1 MLPGM
6 KQDARKLSRV
16 SLTDLR
22 RRAVA
27 SVQDG
32 HTPDEVAE
40 TLGISRAA
48 VFGWLARYRAGGW
61 DALNARR
68 RGGRPP
74 KLSGSQMQWIYQTV
88 TEKNP
93 LQMKFT
99 FALWTLD
106 MVRRLIRR
114 HLRIMLS
121 RSSVGRLMDQ
131 LGLSAQR
138 PLWRAYQQ
146 NPAAVAKWLR
156 DEYPRICEAAKQA
169 RALIFFADE
178 AGVRSDAHSGTT
190 WAPRGKTPIVSTT
203 GARFGMNLISAVSRT
218 GQMHFAVVEGRVT
231 AEVFVE
237 YLRRLLHGRRRPVFL
252 VVDGHPTHKS
262 AMVRRFVESVS
273 GRLQLFFLPPYSPE
287 LNPDELAWNDLK
299 NHILGRMSITGPDQ
313 MRRAVLSRLRWMQKS
328 PNHVASFFYA
338 PETRYAA

>member
-1 MLPGM
+1 MNR
-6 KQDARKLSRV
+6 Q

-32 HTPDEVAE
+32 NTPDEVTE
-40 TLGISRAA
+40 MLGVSRSA

-61 DALNARR
+61 DALDARK
-68 RGGRPP
+68 RGGRPR
-74 KLSGSQMQWIYQTV
+74 KLTGSQMRWIYRTV
-88 TEKNP
+88 TGKNP
-93 LQMKFT
+93 LQLNFP

-106 MVRRLIRR
+106 MVKRIIRR
-114 HLRIMLS
+114 QMGVTLS
-121 RSSVGRLMDQ
+121 RSSIGRLMDQ

-146 NPAAVAKWLR
+146 NPKVVAKWLR
-156 DEYPRICEAAKQA
+156 EDYPLICKEAKA
-169 RALIFFADE
+169 RGAYIFFGDE
-178 AGVRSDAHSGTT
+178 AGVRSDGHSGTT

-237 YLRRLLHGRRRPVFL
+237 YLRRLIHGRRRPIFL
-252 VVDGHPTHKS
+252 IVDGHPTHKS
-262 AMVRRFVESVS
+262 AMVRRFVETVQD
-273 GRLQLFFLPPYSPE
+273 RLQLRFLPPYSPE
-287 LNPDELAWNDLK
+287 LNPDELVWNDLK
-299 NHILGRMSITGPDQ
+299 NHILGRMRITGPAQ
-313 MRRAVLSRLRWMQKS
+313 MRRMVLSRLRWMKRQ
-328 PNHVASFFYA
+328 PAHVASFFHA
-338 PETRYAA
+338 SETRYAA

>member
-1 MLPGM
+1 M
-6 KQDARKLSRV
+6 KQDARRLSCQ

-22 RRAVA
+22 RRAVG

-32 HTPDEVAE
+32 HTPDELAD
-40 TLGISRAA
+40 TLGVSRAA
-48 VFGWLARYRAGGW
+48 VFGWLAMYRAGGW
-61 DALNARR
+61 GALDARK
-68 RGGRPP
+68 RGGRPR
-74 KLSGSQMQWIYQTV
+74 KLTV
-88 TEKNP
+88 TGKNP
-93 LQMKFT
+93 LQLNFP

-106 MVRRLIRR
+106 MVRRTIRK
-114 HLRIMLS
+114 HTGVTLS

-146 NPAAVAKWLR
+146 NPVAVAKWLEE
-156 DEYPRICEAAKQA
+156 EYPEICKAAKA
-169 RALIFFADE
+169 VGASIFFGDE
-178 AGVRSDAHSGTT
+178 AGVRSDGHSGTT

-203 GARFGMNLISAVSRT
+203 GARFGMNLISAVSRK

-262 AMVRRFVESVS
+262 AMVRRFVESVPA
-273 GRLQLFFLPPYSPE
+273 RLRLFFLPPYSPE
-287 LNPDELAWNDLK
+287 LNPDELVWNDLK
-299 NHILGRMSITGPDQ
+299 NHILGRMRITGPDQ
-313 MRRAVLSRLRWMQKS
+313 MRRAVLSRLRWMRKQ
-328 PNHVASFFYA
+328 PQHVASFFHS